1 MIFENLEI
9 DIIGTTLSCD
19 ILIANQ
25 VSMYIVY
32 TSTNKDRGR
41 RGRDRMVFGV
51 TTTYAVS
58 TYHH

>member
-1 MIFENLEI
+1 MMIENLEM
-9 DIIGTTLSCD
+9 DIFGTTSSRD
-19 ILIANQ
+19 ILIANY

-41 RGRDRMVFGV
+41 RGRDRMVFGY